1 MKINTKK
8 KTLFNIIWKTYE
20 LEEILSKNTNV
31 TKYWQ
36 RQNDTVI
43 LENHLTVSKTKTKPT
58 NPNHLMSSLTI

>member
-31 TKYWQ
+31 TKY
-36 RQNDTVI
+36 
-43 LENHLTVSKTKTKPT
+43 
-58 NPNHLMSSLTI
+58 